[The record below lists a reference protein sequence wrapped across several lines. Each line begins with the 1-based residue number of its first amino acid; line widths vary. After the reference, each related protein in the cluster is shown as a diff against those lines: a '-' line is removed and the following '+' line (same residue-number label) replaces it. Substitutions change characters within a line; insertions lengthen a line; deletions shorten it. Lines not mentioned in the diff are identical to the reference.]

1 MRPIRICLSILL
13 AAGLFAATLVP
24 VYAQDTTITDAHQGI
39 KTALEARDYPTVW
52 RQSHAILDAAAR
64 RTPTTLTG
72 PELYAMSVAH
82 YYLVAE
88 TLDQALKMTG
98 LTAEQVARG
107 TAMRDQI
114 MGVRRQPAVVGTPAV
129 PPAAAPATPATP
141 AAPAGEVAKIRTIS
155 RGQEVRL
162 EDYAVPGKT
171 TIFDFTSEFCGPCR
185 MLSPRLEKL
194 VNSRDDL
201 LLVKVDINRPGT
213 QGIDW
218 QSPVARQ
225 YSLRGIPHLKVYGTN
240 GALQAEGD
248 PAYQLVNG
256 WISAT
261 P

>member
-13 AAGLFAATLVP
+13 AAGLLTATLVP
-24 VYAQDTTITDAHQGI
+24 VYAQDTAITDCHQAI
-39 KTALEARDYPTVW
+39 KAALDQRDFPTVW

-88 TLDQALKMTG
+88 DLDMALKMTG

-107 TAMRDQI
+107 TAMRDRI
-114 MGVRRQPAVVGTPAV
+114 MGVERQPAVVTTPAV
-129 PPAAAPATPATP
+129 PPTTITP
-141 AAPAGEVAKIRTIS
+141 AAPTAPAGQVARIRTVS
-155 RGQEVRL
+155 HGQQVKL

-171 TIFDFTSEFCGPCR
+171 TIFDFYSEFCGPCR

-194 VNSRDDL
+194 ANSRDDL
-201 LLVKVDINRPGT
+201 MLVKVDINRPGT

-248 PAYQLVNG
+248 AAYQLVNG
-256 WISAT
+256 WISGGQ
-261 P
+261 

>member
-13 AAGLFAATLVP
+13 AAGLFAATFVP
-24 VYAQDTTITDAHQGI
+24 VYAQDTTITGAHQGI

-114 MGVRRQPAVVGTPAV
+114 MGVRRQPDVVGT
-129 PPAAAPATPATP
+129 PAAAPATPAVP
-141 AAPAGEVAKIRTIS
+141 AAEVAKIRTIS
-155 RGQEVRL
+155 RGQQVKL

-171 TIFDFTSEFCGPCR
+171 TIFDFYSEFCGPCR
-185 MLSPRLEKL
+185 LLSPKLEKL

-201 LLVKVDINRPGT
+201 LLVKVDINRPGV
-213 QGIDW
+213 QSIDW
-218 QSPVARQ
+218 QSPVAKQ
-225 YSLRGIPHLKVYGTN
+225 YALRGIPHLKVYGSN
-240 GALQAEGD
+240 GTLQAEGD
-248 PAYQLVNG
+248 ASYQLVNG
-256 WISAT
+256 WIAGGQ
-261 P
+261 